1 MLSDACAMASLAT
14 SGRPG
19 AELEAPATPTISA
32 SGVSPLFIALAVALA
47 CADNFADPDLWMH
60 LLVGKT
66 ILQSGHIP
74 LQDLY
79 SYSAAGL
86 PWRNHEWLS
95 QVVLAF
101 SYGWF
106 GIVGLKLIKV
116 ICAAATIT
124 ALAIGL
130 PQTRAS
136 SGIQRIVLV
145 LTAGALTS
153 QMQFRPQLFTFPML
167 SIVLA
172 TLAVEVYRGPAR
184 LWPLIPMFALWA
196 NLHGG
201 YTTGLGALA
210 IASAVLSAQE
220 VRARMRPARGLILA
234 GLTILCA
241 IATLLNPYG
250 IGIYS
255 SVIHSISDPLIR
267 RMVMDWV
274 PLPTMLLFLWH
285 TSPVALAQ
293 YAIAMPLLL
302 GFVVSI
308 MMAPTLDDAPLTAI
322 AIIFI
327 GAAIYMSRNVALAVI
342 AVAIPLAHHTQ
353 LALAKRTNA
362 REPEVPGREVNSIVM
377 ACVIV
382 LIAAAGGVFSNRLRT
397 WEPVPSGAVA
407 FMKARDLHGNILNH
421 FEWGEYL
428 VWHLAP
434 ESRVF
439 IDGRTELVYPDSVM
453 RQYAE
458 FYYNLDNSKSLL
470 AGCPH
475 DYILLKPGTGGF
487 RVVEADKHWKPIYR
501 DRDAVL
507 FAHSSARIAAA
518 DAISASDRVSY
529 FP

>member
-1 MLSDACAMASLAT
+1 MATLAS
-14 SGRPG
+14 SGREG
-19 AELEAPATPTISA
+19 AELELPASPTISA
-32 SGVSPLFIALAVALA
+32 AGASRVSPLFIALAVALA

-66 ILQSGHIP
+66 ILRSGHIP

-95 QVVLAF
+95 QVVLAL

-106 GIVGLKLIKV
+106 GVVGLKLVKV
-116 ICAAATIT
+116 ICAASTIT

-130 PQTRAS
+130 AETRAS

-153 QMQFRPQLFTFPML
+153 QMQFRPQLFTFAML

-172 TLAVEVYRGPAR
+172 ALAVEVYRGPAR

-201 YTTGLGALA
+201 YTTGLGALG
-210 IASAVLSAQE
+210 IASAVVSADE
-220 VRARMRPARGLILA
+220 IRAGKRPARGLTLA

-250 IGIYS
+250 LGIYS

-267 RMVMDWV
+267 RMVADWV
-274 PLPTMLLFLWH
+274 SLPAMLLFLWH
-285 TSPVALAQ
+285 TSPVALTQ

-302 GFVVSI
+302 GFVISI
-308 MMAPTLDDAPLTAI
+308 MMAPALDDAPLTAI

-342 AVAIPLAHHTQ
+342 AVAIPLAHHMQ
-353 LALAKRTNA
+353 LALAKRTKA
-362 REPEVPGREVNSIVM
+362 RGPQVPGRQVNSIVM
-377 ACVIV
+377 ACAIV
-382 LIAAAGGVFSNRLRT
+382 VVAAAGGVFSNRLRT

-407 FMKARDLHGNILNH
+407 FMKARGLHGNILNH

-439 IDGRTELVYPDSVM
+439 IDGRSELVYPDSVM

-458 FYYNLDNSKSLL
+458 FHYNLGDSKSIL
-470 AGCPH
+470 ARYRH
-475 DYILLKPGTGGF
+475 DFILLKPGTGGL
-487 RVVEADKHWKPIYR
+487 RAVEADKGWKPIYR
-501 DRDAVL
+501 DRDSVL
-507 FAHSSARIAAA
+507 FAPSSADIAAA
-518 DAISASDRVSY
+518 DTISASDRVSY